1 MLPTSS
7 PRFSSPH
14 LIDDIASSRR
24 LSLDSLPAPVRR
36 ALSHPVA
43 LRLRTY
49 KQQHPRRTLAL
60 LGLAALAA
68 GWGLVAGVLAFLDAR
83 AEIPY
88 GHSALAW
95 GTHPDAVV
103 NWGDYVGLGHQRAKV
118 LAGTPQGYAD
128 IGDWFPRLEKELA
141 GPLYRRRRSAEEKAR
156 GDEPQDL
163 SEGRGRKASGGAP
176 RDRHGVLGGAS
187 VEWSTGVIGSGTWLG
202 PGVDMRKDGSSA
214 PASLGDDDAAQP
226 ASSAAAMMTPGHV
239 ALTEHI
245 VEKGWVFLDEE
256 DRANTAKLQA
266 EAHDKDFFETLPL
279 RERVRGDPAGMRE
292 AAEGW
297 ARVYAAMDTP
307 APKSALEVQLERMVR
322 RVPVVVFSK
331 TTCPYSKRAKERLKD
346 LDLYPAV
353 HVVEVDLRPD
363 MPQLKGL
370 LKRRTNHSTW
380 PSIIIGSR
388 SIGGSDDLERLLASG
403 ELGEMLEE
411 VGVKWSGP

>member
-1 MLPTSS
+1 MLPTTA
-7 PRFSSPH
+7 PLPSSPH
-14 LIDDIASSRR
+14 FLDDTASSRR
-24 LSLDSLPAPVRR
+24 VSLDDLPAPVRS
-36 ALSHPVA
+36 ALSHPLV

-49 KQQHPRRTLAL
+49 KQQHPRRTRSLVAF
-60 LGLAALAA
+60 AALAA
-68 GWGLVAGVLAFLDAR
+68 GWALVAGVLAFLEAR

-95 GTHPDAVV
+95 GTHPDAIL

-118 LAGTPQGYAD
+118 LAGTPQGYTD
-128 IGDWFPRLEKELA
+128 IGDWFPQLERELG

-156 GDEPQDL
+156 GDNPQDL
-163 SEGRGRKASGGAP
+163 NEGTGKKRASTF
-176 RDRHGVLGGAS
+176 RVRHGVLGGAS
-187 VEWSTGVIGSGTWLG
+187 VEWSTGVVGSGTWLG
-202 PGVDMRKDGSSA
+202 PGVDMRKD
-214 PASLGDDDAAQP
+214 ASLGGRADDAAQP
-226 ASSAAAMMTPGHV
+226 STSAADMKTPGH
-239 ALTEHI
+239 AELAEHI
-245 VEKGWVFLDEE
+245 VENGWIFLDEE

-266 EAHDKDFFETLPL
+266 EAREKHFLDTLPL
-279 RERVRGDPAGMRE
+279 RERVRDDPVGMRE

-297 ARVYAAMDTP
+297 ARVYAAMDTHT
-307 APKSALEVQLERMVR
+307 PKSALEVQLERMVR

-331 TTCPYSKRAKERLKD
+331 TTCPYSKRAKERLQD

-363 MPQLKGL
+363 MAQLKGL

-380 PSIIIGSR
+380 PNIIIGSR